1 VRFAPYLAFFA
12 SGASSLI
19 FQMIWSRLLHH
30 VFGSS
35 SVAISSVVSVFMAGL
50 ALGAWLFG
58 RFADRIRRPLLLY
71 AWAELGVAVFALCVP
86 WLIDP
91 EGWLAGANAALRER
105 FGTESLGFAVARFA
119 CIVPVLIVPT
129 TLMGSTLPLLSRHFV
144 ESSARASAVSTR
156 VGRLYAVNTVGAVL
170 GVFLAGFVL
179 LPSIGVRATNLVA
192 VGMNVALACAIFA
205 LRRVLG
211 ERTGSD
217 KRGSAETA
225 VAPDAATGETL
236 TAAQASDRD
245 AYPPRV
251 RRVAAF
257 AFACSGACA
266 LLYEVVWSRALINTI
281 GGSVYSFAL
290 ILMTFLVGIAGGS
303 ALGSALVN
311 GERSPLRPLAL
322 VALLASCAAPLPL
335 GLRFG
340 AWAWLGAS
348 ALLGACAVLLYRH
361 ARTREGFE
369 GDREDESAEAN
380 LARER
385 RAGWLILAVPVLGAG
400 LVAVIMPGRLPWLLG
415 SALCSIVAL
424 PALLV
429 LLRGRL
435 LAQLAA
441 LQLLIAGATF
451 VSALWADEVSLTF
464 AAMVAPLYHV
474 LGEHVDRV
482 MAMMFATAA
491 LCVLP
496 GALGMGAMFPFTLR
510 VWSAGGERVGREVGL
525 VYTGNTLGSIAGAW
539 LPGFVLMP
547 SLGMQATLHVGIALN
562 ALLGLGVWVA
572 GASQRS
578 GRKALLAVPLWLAL
592 AGGLAWAATPASPLG
607 WNLTKMT
614 LGVFRISLA
623 KDVLDEETW
632 GEPDLLYYR
641 DGLSTTVSVE
651 RWGRH
656 YSLKNNGKVEASN
669 GDDMPTQI
677 MVAALPLLLHPSG
690 GRDADVAII
699 GLGSGVTVGAAL
711 QFPLRSLE
719 VMELERSVIEA
730 SKFFAEVN
738 HLQYTSERY
747 PYVSM
752 PRLRLINDDGR
763 NYLASTERRYDA
775 IIGEPSNPW
784 LTGVSDLFTADHFR
798 IAKRK
803 LKPGGIYCEWIQLYE
818 MSPENVKTLYRTFAA
833 QFRYALVFSAEDLSS
848 DTVLVGSDSPLP
860 LDYERLRA
868 AMSAPGVARELERAY
883 VHSPYDVLARVL
895 LGGKDEIMRYTQ
907 LERRLRGGVYET
919 VADSTNE
926 GPCEPSLCFRQPAPI
941 NTDDNALIELA
952 APRDLIGFERY
963 KGYLQTIYSPSW
975 PYGRLANRLRGFGQ
989 GTTASERYA
998 ELALAMLAHGRK
1010 READELVRRASASG
1024 PSASHALA
1032 AEMTAALGA
1041 SPREPAL
1048 NIRPPESDPAISD
1061 RANARMRQGYVD
1073 VTDWLARGEPARAKQ
1088 ALEAIPSSLLRQ
1100 FGSEL
1105 RLLRAYVL
1113 YRAGEHDMAIG
1124 EFEAVA
1130 RRDPD
1135 VVALHPELYFFL
1147 ARSHDALQH
1156 FDKAVRSMRA
1166 YIDATRRPAA
1176 TLLDATPEPPPSA
1189 APTSDAPGT
1198 APKAWHEPAQG

>member
-1 VRFAPYLAFFA
+1 MFRFAPYLAFFA

-71 AWAELGVAVFALCVP
+71 AWAELGVALFALCVP

-91 EGWLAGANAALRER
+91 EGWLAGANAALRAR
-105 FGTESLGFAVARFA
+105 YGSESLGFALARFA

-144 ESSARASAVSTR
+144 ESSAGSGEVSKR

-170 GVFLAGFVL
+170 GVFLGGFVL
-179 LPSIGVRATNLVA
+179 LPELGVRATNLVA
-192 VGMNVALACAIFA
+192 VGMNLALACTIFA
-205 LRRVLG
+205 LRGLLG
-211 ERTGSD
+211 ERSAAQIA
-217 KRGSAETA
+217 RSAETA
-225 VAPDAATGETL
+225 VSADRNDVI
-236 TAAQASDRD
+236 ASEGN
-245 AYPPRV
+245 AYSPGL
-251 RRVAAF
+251 RRVAAL

-303 ALGSALVN
+303 ALGSALVDAT
-311 GERSPLRPLAL
+311 RSALRPLAI
-322 VALLASCAAPLPL
+322 VATLACCALGLPL

-340 AWAWLGAS
+340 AWAWLAVS
-348 ALLGACAVLLYRH
+348 AGLVGVVLALW
-361 ARTREGFE
+361 
-369 GDREDESAEAN
+369 
-380 LARER
+380 
-385 RAGWLILAVPVLGAG
+385 RAGGPRRGGFGEEEGEESGHRQGQGHVEDKRALVVLAVPVLAA
-400 LVAVIMPGRLPWLLG
+400 AVIALAMGGR
-415 SALCSIVAL
+415 L
-424 PALLV
+424 PALLGCSLASVIAIPAV
-429 LLRGRL
+429 LVWLRGRL
-435 LAQLAA
+435 IVQLAA

-464 AAMVAPLYHV
+464 AAMVAPLYRV

-496 GALGMGAMFPFTLR
+496 GALGMGAMFPFTMR
-510 VWSAGGERVGREVGL
+510 VWSAGGARVGREVGV
-525 VYTGNTLGSIAGAW
+525 VYTGNTIGSIVGAW

-547 SLGMQATLHVGIALN
+547 SLGMQLTLHIGIALN
-562 ALLGLGVWVA
+562 ALLGLAVLVAAAGTRAWRAALVAVPAWVA
-572 GASQRS
+572 
-578 GRKALLAVPLWLAL
+578 LCVWLV
-592 AGGLAWAATPASPLG
+592 WAATPASPLG

-641 DGLSTTVSVE
+641 DGLSTTVSIE

-677 MVAALPLLLHPSG
+677 MVAALPMLLHPSG
-690 GRDADVAII
+690 GKGIDAAII
-699 GLGSGVTVGAAL
+699 GVGSGVTVGAAL

-730 SKFFAEVN
+730 SRYFADVN

-747 PYVSM
+747 PYVSN
-752 PRLRLINDDGR
+752 PGLTVINDDGR
-763 NYLASTERRYDA
+763 NYLASTERRYDV
-775 IIGEPSNPW
+775 IVGEPSNPW
-784 LTGVSDLFTADHFR
+784 LTGVADLFTADHFR

-803 LKPGGIYCEWIQLYE
+803 LRPDGIYCEWIQLYE
-818 MSPENVKTLYRTFAA
+818 MSPENVKTLYRTFAS
-833 QFRYALVFSAEDLSS
+833 QFRHALVFSAEDLSS

-860 LDYERLRA
+860 LDYERLRR
-868 AMSAPGVARELERAY
+868 AMAAPGVARELERAY

-895 LGGKDEIMRYTQ
+895 LGGKDEVMRYTM
-907 LERRLRGGVYET
+907 LEQRLRDGRWQS

-926 GPCEPSLCFRQPAPI
+926 APCPPAECRRTPAPI
-941 NTDDNALIELA
+941 NTDDNALIEMA

-963 KGYLQTIYSPSW
+963 KGYLQTIYAPSW
-975 PYGRLANRLRGFGQ
+975 PYGRLAARLQGFGS
-989 GTTASERYA
+989 GATASERYG
-998 ELALAMLAHGRK
+998 ELALALLAHGRK
-1010 READELVRRASASG
+1010 READELARRATAAGASASQ
-1024 PSASHALA
+1024 ALA
-1032 AEMTAALGA
+1032 VAMAAALGPN
-1041 SPREPAL
+1041 PREPAL
-1048 NIRPPESDPAISD
+1048 NIAPPEPDPTISE
-1061 RANARMRQGYVD
+1061 RANARMQQGYVE
-1073 VTDWLARGEPARAKQ
+1073 VNDWLARGDAKHAKQ
-1088 ALEAIPSSLLRQ
+1088 ALESIPSSLLRQ

-1113 YRAGEHDMAIG
+1113 YKAGEHDMAIG
-1124 EFEAVA
+1124 EYEAVA

-1135 VVALHPELYFFL
+1135 VVVEHPELYFFL
-1147 ARSHDALQH
+1147 ARSHDALLH

-1166 YIDATRRPAA
+1166 YLDATRRPASK
-1176 TLLDATPEPPPSA
+1176 LLDATPEPASDQ

-1198 APKAWHEPAQG
+1198 TPKGWHEPAQG